1 MRALRIGLL
10 LGLRQIQRASIW
22 TNILIVFVM
31 ALTFLNLIA
40 VSGIL
45 VGLIVGSERALQE
58 KSLGDIIVT
67 ERDQETTIINTQAF
81 TRTLDT
87 IPEIQ
92 SYSVRYKAGAKVEAN
107 YKTRRDLS
115 EDKNIITGSLIGIDP
130 AKESA
135 VTHLETSIVEGSY
148 LEPDTEGYL
157 LLGALTLDRY
167 TAGFADIT

>member
-22 TNILIVFVM
+22 TNILSVFVM

-92 SYSVRYKAGAKVEAN
+92 SYSARYKAGAKAELN
-107 YKTRRDLS
+107 NKTRR
-115 EDKNIITGSLIGIDP
+115 
-130 AKESA
+130 
-135 VTHLETSIVEGSY
+135 
-148 LEPDTEGYL
+148 
-157 LLGALTLDRY
+157 
-167 TAGFADIT
+167 